1 MLSWLWLPAL
11 ILIVVGLIG
20 VVVPVLPGA
29 FLVFSGLLL
38 GAWAD
43 DFARVGVPTLLLLGA
58 LTLLTYGIDFAATAF
73 GAGRVGASRRAV
85 IGAGLGTLVGLF
97 FGLPGIILGP
107 FLGAVLGEYTVRRKL
122 GEASR
127 AGAGTWLGLAIGA
140 AAKAALLFLMLGL
153 FAAAYLF

>member
-11 ILIVVGLIG
+11 VLIVVGLIG
-20 VVVPVLPGA
+20 VVVPILPGA
-29 FLVFSGLLL
+29 FLVFSGLFL

-43 DFARVGVPTLLLLGA
+43 DFTRVGVPTLLVLGA
-58 LTLLTYGIDFAATAF
+58 LTLLTYGIDFAASAF

-122 GEASR
+122 GEASK
-127 AGAGTWLGLAIGA
+127 AGAGAWLGLAIGA

-153 FAAAYLF
+153 FAAAYMF